1 MKNGF
6 HVVGLASIAILTSTI
21 GCGSKGP
28 AELAPDRFYR
38 AQPPGTNEER
48 HVLVDKP
55 GMMYNDVHMDL
66 MEKNAQD
73 PLHLKEEKPAER
85 SVTSISPPSSELAA
99 MSTTRPVPVVPTT
112 QTARMAVRN
121 STGGYMTVGA
131 VVTEVNGTPIYA
143 DKVIDTL
150 NPVFAAEAKQRDEK
164 SFRAFAENEI
174 KNQVYRLVNDELI
187 YAQAESKLDTQEKE
201 LADFL
206 TQRWREQQKTAAGG
220 SIQAARAKFAADG
233 VDFDEALKEKYR
245 QNMTAIYIE
254 KKIRPQVQ
262 VTADDIR
269 RYYDKHRDTQFSEAD
284 TVTYRL
290 IKISI
295 AKAGSRDE
303 AMKRAQDIVTRAKN
317 GEDFQTLAT
326 NNNDDAR
333 LARAAGLEPPTQRGA
348 LRNEK
353 LNEALFNTPQG
364 QVTPIIEDKDAFY
377 VAKIETVKQGR
388 TRPFEDKDVQD
399 QIRDILAK
407 QQMQPLMER
416 ERDKRLAN
424 GIMVP
429 NPPLF
434 EPAIEMAMQKYP
446 QWAAK

>member
-1 MKNGF
+1 
-6 HVVGLASIAILTSTI
+6 
-21 GCGSKGP
+21 
-28 AELAPDRFYR
+28 
-38 AQPPGTNEER
+38 
-48 HVLVDKP
+48 
-55 GMMYNDVHMDL
+55 
-66 MEKNAQD
+66 
-73 PLHLKEEKPAER
+73 
-85 SVTSISPPSSELAA
+85 
-99 MSTTRPVPVVPTT
+99 
-112 QTARMAVRN
+112 
-121 STGGYMTVGA
+121 
-131 VVTEVNGTPIYA
+131 
-143 DKVIDTL
+143 
-150 NPVFAAEAKQRDEK
+150 
-164 SFRAFAENEI
+164 
-174 KNQVYRLVNDELI
+174 VNDELI
-187 YAQAESKLDTQEKE
+187 YAQAQQALDTQEKE

-220 SIQAARAKFAADG
+220 SVQAARAKFAAEG
-233 VDFDEALKEKYR
+233 IDFDEALKEKYR

-254 KKIRPQVQ
+254 KKIRPKVQ

-269 RYYDKHRDTQFSEAD
+269 KYYDKHRDTEFSDPD

-317 GEDFQTLAT
+317 GEDFQSLAT

-333 LARAAGLEPPTQRGA
+333 LARAAGLENPTQRGA

-353 LNEALFNTPQG
+353 LNEALFSTPQG

-434 EPAIEMAMQKYP
+434 DPAIEMAMQKYP